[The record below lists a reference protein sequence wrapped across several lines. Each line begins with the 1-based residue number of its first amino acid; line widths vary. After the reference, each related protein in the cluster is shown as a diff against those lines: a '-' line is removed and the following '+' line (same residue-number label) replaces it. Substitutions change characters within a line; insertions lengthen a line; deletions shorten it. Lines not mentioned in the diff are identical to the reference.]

1 MARSAAASGASSA
14 LGWLYFVSWSVSFYP
29 QAVLNYRRK
38 SVVGMSF
45 DFQTLNL
52 LGYSCYSMY
61 TCCLYFDAAVRDDR
75 RCAIE
80 PGERHTQWRHA
91 RLGDRWIVRDSKT
104 YTVLRNETVDYDK
117 IFIDQGATAL
127 SVSWHSDS

>member
-45 DFQTLNL
+45 DFQTLTVKFVVFVEIIV
-52 LGYSCYSMY
+52 GEEH
-61 TCCLYFDAAVRDDR
+61 DR
-75 RCAIE
+75 VT
-80 PGERHTQWRHA
+80 RHTT
-91 RLGDRWIVRDSKT
+91 LV
-104 YTVLRNETVDYDK
+104 
-117 IFIDQGATAL
+117 
-127 SVSWHSDS
+127 